1 MTSKRAHQ
9 SAAVRTFTRLIAAL
23 LILIAFIPL
32 DASAANPT
40 LFLPPATYGTGGFN
54 PVSVVVA
61 DVNGDGN
68 RDLIVANQCSGSDF
82 CVGSGS
88 VSVLLGDAN
97 GSFQVPLSFA
107 SGGSFL
113 YSVAVADVN
122 GDGRPDL
129 VLANGCANIG
139 GGFCSAEGAVGVLL
153 GNGDG
158 TFQAAVTYL
167 SGGFAFFNSQ
177 VEITDVNG
185 DQKADLVVLNGCSSV
200 CDNIAPPEGSVAI
213 LLGNGDGTFTSPVS
227 YPSCG
232 YFAFSLAI
240 GDLNGDGKPDAVV
253 ANWCSDNAF
262 IGTCVTQAPIG
273 VLLGNGDGTFQP
285 AVVYGSGGEGG
296 RSVAVADVNA
306 DGKPDLLTGNCGSG
320 GCSTSFP
327 PSGVV
332 GVLLGNGDGTFQS
345 AAAYGSGSYT
355 SLTVADV
362 DCDNKPDVLSANLSC
377 AISGGCAQVLFGDGS
392 GSFQTTASYD
402 LGILPLSIAAADL
415 NRDGA
420 PDVVVTHE
428 FGNGRG
434 IPPGEVDVLLN
445 SSQTLDSTPPVI
457 TLSVTP
463 KVLWPPKGNML
474 PVTISGTIIDT
485 GSGVNL
491 GSAAYSVAD
500 EYGQVQPAGSITLGA
515 GGSYSYTILLQA
527 SRRGSDLNGRQ
538 YSITVSASDNAGNEG
553 SKSTVVTVPHD
564 RGN

>member
-177 VEITDVNG
+177 VEITDVN
-185 DQKADLVVLNGCSSV
+185 
-200 CDNIAPPEGSVAI
+200 
-213 LLGNGDGTFTSPVS
+213 
-227 YPSCG
+227 
-232 YFAFSLAI
+232 
-240 GDLNGDGKPDAVV
+240 
-253 ANWCSDNAF
+253 
-262 IGTCVTQAPIG
+262 
-273 VLLGNGDGTFQP
+273 
-285 AVVYGSGGEGG
+285 
-296 RSVAVADVNA
+296 
-306 DGKPDLLTGNCGSG
+306 
-320 GCSTSFP
+320 
-327 PSGVV
+327 
-332 GVLLGNGDGTFQS
+332 
-345 AAAYGSGSYT
+345 
-355 SLTVADV
+355 
-362 DCDNKPDVLSANLSC
+362 
-377 AISGGCAQVLFGDGS
+377 
-392 GSFQTTASYD
+392 
-402 LGILPLSIAAADL
+402 
-415 NRDGA
+415 
-420 PDVVVTHE
+420 
-428 FGNGRG
+428 
-434 IPPGEVDVLLN
+434 
-445 SSQTLDSTPPVI
+445 
-457 TLSVTP
+457 
-463 KVLWPPKGNML
+463 
-474 PVTISGTIIDT
+474 
-485 GSGVNL
+485 
-491 GSAAYSVAD
+491 
-500 EYGQVQPAGSITLGA
+500 
-515 GGSYSYTILLQA
+515 
-527 SRRGSDLNGRQ
+527 
-538 YSITVSASDNAGNEG
+538 
-553 SKSTVVTVPHD
+553 
-564 RGN
+564 

>member
-1 MTSKRAHQ
+1 MTCRRAIQ
-9 SAAVRTFTRLIAAL
+9 SYFLNVISLLIAAL
-23 LILIAFIPL
+23 LVLLVLIPL
-32 DASAANPT
+32 DASASNPT
-40 LFLPPATYGTGGFN
+40 LFLPPITYGTGGFN
-54 PVSVVVA
+54 PVAVTVA

-97 GSFQVPLSFA
+97 GSFQAPLSFA

-122 GDGRPDL
+122 ADGKPDL

-139 GGFCSAEGAVGVLL
+139 GGSCSAEGAVGVLL

-158 TFQAAVTYL
+158 TFQAAVTYP
-167 SGGFAFFNSQ
+167 SGGFAFFSSH
-177 VEITDVNG
+177 VEIADVNSDG
-185 DQKADLVVLNGCSSV
+185 KPDLVVLNGCSSV
-200 CDNIAPPEGSVAI
+200 CDNIAPPEASVAI
-213 LLGNGDGTFTSPVS
+213 LTGNGDGTFNSPVS
-227 YPSCG
+227 YLSGG
-232 YFAFSLAI
+232 YFAFSLTIA
-240 GDLNGDGKPDAVV
+240 DLNGDGNPDVVV
-253 ANWCSDNAF
+253 ANWCSDNTF
-262 IGTCVTQAPIG
+262 IGSCFTQAPIG
-273 VLLGNGDGTFQP
+273 VLIGNGDGSFQP
-285 AVVYGSGGEGG
+285 AVAYGSGGEGG

-306 DGKPDLLTGNCGSG
+306 DGKPDLLTGNCGTG
-320 GCSTSFP
+320 GCSSSFP
-327 PSGVV
+327 PNGVI
-332 GVLLGNGDGTFQS
+332 GVLLGNGDGTFQP
-345 AAAYGSGSYT
+345 AAAYGSGSYM

-362 DCDNKPDVLSANLSC
+362 DGDNKPDVLAASLSC
-377 AISGGCAQVLFGDGS
+377 AITGGCAQVLFGNGS
-392 GSFQTTASYD
+392 GSFQTAASYD
-402 LGILPLSIAAADL
+402 LGIFPFSIATADL

-420 PDVVVTHE
+420 LDVVLTHE
-428 FGNGRG
+428 FGNGLG

-445 SSQTLDSTPPVI
+445 NSQSLDRIPPVI

-491 GSAAYSVAD
+491 SSAAYFVTD
-500 EYGQVQPAGSITLGA
+500 EYGLIQPTGSLTLGA
-515 GGSYSYTILLQA
+515 GGSYSFTVLLQA

-538 YSITVSASDNAGNEG
+538 YSITVRASDNAGNAG